1 VLDAFDVFG
10 RTVDRLER
18 QLWAATWLGLL
29 IRGLLLGVAVGFL
42 ILAITRGQPW

>member
-1 VLDAFDVFG
+1 MLDAFDVFG

-18 QLWAATWLGLL
+18 QLWAASWLGIIL
-29 IRGLLLGVAVGFL
+29 RGLIVGAAVGFL